1 MIVELLCNT
10 VALTLCVMWEIVI
23 ACMVKTMKWVVSRQV
38 ILFLGFLLVV
48 VMLFVASLLAED
60 HMQEKQQAVVAGT
73 TIAPESISPET
84 DQAVGRAIE
93 KYEAVL
99 DAQWTDRDCTLS
111 SCPHSSR
118 AIPGVPTGRGL
129 FTTQERNNIEE
140 RGNLLA
146 FPSSRVQV
154 RSDIELYSVK
164 AKNNDE
170 LEAIVYVTIIKT
182 SEDNEKNSNSSDI
195 HIMTLAPSSL
205 NNGEYVVMEDIIDGS
220 NMQVPHIQPLYTN
233 G

>member
-1 MIVELLCNT
+1 
-10 VALTLCVMWEIVI
+10 
-23 ACMVKTMKWVVSRQV
+23 
-38 ILFLGFLLVV
+38 
-48 VMLFVASLLAED
+48 MLFVASLLAED
-60 HMQEKQQAVVAGT
+60 YMQEKQQAVTVGT
-73 TIAPESISPET
+73 TIVPESINSET

-129 FTTQERNNIEE
+129 FTKHERNNIEE

-146 FPSSRVQV
+146 YPSSSRVQV

-164 AKNNDE
+164 AKIMMR
-170 LEAIVYVTIIKT
+170 LKQSCTSQLSKHPRITRKT
-182 SEDNEKNSNSSDI
+182 ATVPTF
-195 HIMTLAPSSL
+195 TL
-205 NNGEYVVMEDIIDGS
+205 
-220 NMQVPHIQPLYTN
+220 
-233 G
+233 

>member
-1 MIVELLCNT
+1 
-10 VALTLCVMWEIVI
+10 MWEIVI
-23 ACMVKTMKWVVSRQV
+23 ACVVKTMKWVVSRQV
-38 ILFLGFLLVV
+38 ILFLGFLLAVV
-48 VMLFVASLLAED
+48 VFFLVSLPAED
-60 HMQEKQQAVVAGT
+60 HMQEKQQAVTAGT

-118 AIPGVPTGRGL
+118 AIPGVPTERGL

-164 AKNNDE
+164 AKNNDV

-182 SEDNEKNSNSSDI
+182 SEASEKNSNSSDV

-205 NNGEYVVMEDIIDGS
+205 NNGEYVVMEDIIDGL
-220 NMQVPHIQPLYTN
+220 MRVPHTRPLYTN
-233 G
+233 DQSV